1 MQVVKNPAHRK
12 LLEMKLDIRQMA
24 DKMVQDEGKIDLDG
38 VKAMLSRATD
48 GGKVDKKCMQD
59 LAYVRERYKDK
70 FTAVALKVLSGALGP
85 FVADQMK
92 KMKEKERQSKIDRQ
106 VLKLEE
112 HQEFLKKDRKLR
124 DMEVGDKQRVLL
136 TSFFGRSQ
144 SV

>member
-1 MQVVKNPAHRK
+1 MQVVKSASHRK

-24 DKMVQDEGKIDLDG
+24 DRMVQDEGKIDLDG
-38 VKAMLSRATD
+38 VKAMLSRATE
-48 GGKVDKKCMQD
+48 GGKVDQKCMKD

-85 FVADQMK
+85 FIADQMK

-124 DMEVGDKQRVLL
+124 DMDVDAKQRVLL

-144 SV
+144 TV